1 MALDFVK
8 VFELGTG
15 NPKHAAS
22 RAVKRFRDEDCDIEK
37 HSVGGSGPPKEL
49 VQIIDLKRCYKLQ

>member
-1 MALDFVK
+1 MALDFAK

-22 RAVKRFRDEDCDIEK
+22 RAVKRLRDNDCSIED
-37 HSVGGSGPPKEL
+37 HTVGGSGPLENFVK
-49 VQIIDLKRCYKLQ
+49 IADLKHYYKLH